1 MRNPWYQ
8 VTLVRIVIP
17 LIAGIAAQVL
27 AGYFLLPVKG
37 LVLVAVA
44 LFCISLVSTIAY
56 GYIDITKQ
64 YKWQKLNGAALTLML
79 AAFGFAYAYIYADIN
94 HDIHFSNAQGTST
107 YVARISEPP
116 IDKPKTINAIAEV
129 EEVVTKGKYQKVI
142 GNVLLKFSKDEP
154 ALIAY
159 GDVVAFKA
167 EVKPFAAPLNPE
179 QFNYKQYQ
187 GNHNIFYTAYLNS
200 DSWEKVDSEGNLLFT
215 YVYKIRDSFLKV
227 LRRYIKDET
236 DFGVATALMLG
247 YRDYISDDIMHAYSS
262 SGAIHIL
269 SVSGMHVGIM
279 FIMLNVL
286 LGWVDERHRKAAI
299 VKSIFIIGFIWFYA
313 CLTGLSPSVLRSAMM
328 FTVIQIGAV
337 MLRHSNMYNVLAGSA
352 LLIILTNPF
361 IITDVGFQLSYLAVV
376 GIVYLYPM
384 INGWVSFGRDKPKH
398 KDADWYIQPLLIA
411 KYDKLWVVKTWL
423 PNFIWQIVAV
433 SVAAQL
439 ATAPLALYY
448 FHQFPWLFL
457 PANIVT
463 VVISNFVMFSGT
475 ALFAFSWVPYLSDG
489 LATCF
494 SQLLYWLNQFTF
506 WIDSMPA
513 ALQRYISIYWWE
525 AGIMLLLVWLIAEY
539 FKEKDEQKQLVRAP
553 IVIVLLVAVLAIWN
567 SYEGLVQSQQQKMV
581 VYNVMKK
588 SAVAYIDGQKAH
600 YAMDSSVIND
610 RRTMNYNIDN
620 HWAFLGIDDR
630 SEAQNIVLPFGRLIN
645 MNGKQVLL
653 IDKNVKP
660 ITEGLT
666 NKLSA
671 DYVIISHNA
680 QVDIASLNNICNY
693 KQIIFDTSN
702 KPKQLAKWKEECS
715 KLNVACYDVNEQG
728 AFVVDL

>member
-1 MRNPWYQ
+1 MRNPWHQ
-8 VTLVRIVIP
+8 VTLIRVVVP
-17 LIAGIAAQVL
+17 LIAGIATEVL
-27 AGYFLLPVKG
+27 ADYFGLPVKAIAI
-37 LVLVAVA
+37 LSAILFA
-44 LFCISLVSTIAY
+44 LSLIAAIAY
-56 GYIDITKQ
+56 GFIDVAKQ
-64 YKWQKLNGAALTLML
+64 YKWRNWNGATLSLMIGT
-79 AAFGFAYAYIYADIN
+79 FGFSYAYLYADI
-94 HDIHFSNAQGTST
+94 HHAIHFSNTENIST
-107 YVARISEPP
+107 YVVRISEPP

-129 EEVVTKGKYQKVI
+129 EEVVANGKYQKTI
-142 GNVLLKFSKDEP
+142 GRVLLKFSKDEP

-167 EVKPFAAPLNPE
+167 DVKLFAAPLNPE

-187 GNHNIFYTAYLNS
+187 TNHNIFYTAYLNS
-200 DSWEKVDSEGNLLFT
+200 DSWEKVGSEGNLLFT
-215 YVYKIRDSFLKV
+215 YIYKIRDSFLKV
-227 LRRYIKDET
+227 LRRYVKDER

-286 LGWVDERHRKAAI
+286 LGWVDERNRKAAI
-299 VKSIFIIGFIWFYA
+299 TKSIFIIGFIWFYA

-352 LLIILTNPF
+352 LLIILTNPL

-384 INGWVSFGRDKPKH
+384 VNSWLSFGRDKPKH

-411 KYDKLWVVKTWL
+411 KHDKLWVVKTWL
-423 PNFIWQIVAV
+423 PNFIWQIIAV

-463 VVISNFVMFSGT
+463 VVISNFVMLSGT
-475 ALFAFSWVPYLSDG
+475 ALFAFSWLPYLSDA

-494 SQLLYWLNQFTF
+494 SQLLHWLNQFTF

-525 AGIMLLLVWLIAEY
+525 AVIILLLVWLIAEY
-539 FKEKDEQKQLVRAP
+539 FKEKEEQKQLVRAP
-553 IVIVLLVAVLAIWN
+553 VIILLLVAGLAIWN
-567 SYEGLVQSQQQKMV
+567 SYEGLVQGQQQKLV

-588 SAVAYIDGQKAH
+588 SAVAYIDRQKVH
-600 YAMDSSVIND
+600 YAMDSSVIHD

-620 HWAFLGIDDR
+620 HWAYLGIDARD
-630 SEAQNIVLPFGRLIN
+630 EAQRIELPFGRLIS
-645 MNGKQVLL
+645 MNGKQMLQ
-653 IDKNVKP
+653 IDKNAKP
-660 ITEGLT
+660 IAQGLKE
-666 NKLSA
+666 KLNV

-680 QVDIASLNNICNY
+680 QVDMLSLNNICNY

-702 KPKQLAKWKEECS
+702 KPKQLAKWKDECS
-715 KLNVACYDVNEQG
+715 KLNIAYYDVNDQG